1 MTAGSSPSRKKNSS
15 STESPRS
22 RPSSPAPAPP
32 SPTKTEGMPFA
43 PVAAHPVGSI
53 PHTLRPLFAAR
64 AVSMSR
70 VTRCFGN
77 AHTRPLALE
86 SNAMDPAGGALEYS
100 VVLGFRS
107 MSSQE
112 VPCVVMTSTAV
123 SAPPSAPSASLAT
136 SAASNRSLVTRTG
149 CPVAVAMA
157 ANSGSLP
164 SESMPT
170 TISRSGYWCTIKSMI
185 VLCACALV
193 GNAYAGLQY
202 VLSRSSRSSGALHSC
217 VGIVLGSSAQSSRLK
232 SPVW

>member
-32 SPTKTEGMPFA
+32 SPTRTEGMPFA

-53 PHTLRPLFAAR
+53 PHTLRPLFTAR

-100 VVLGFRS
+100 VVLRFRS
-107 MSSQE
+107 MSSH
-112 VPCVVMTSTAV
+112 VSCVVMTSTAV

-149 CPVAVAMA
+149 CPVADAMA

-170 TISRSGYWCTIKSMI
+170 TISRSGYLLTIKSMI

-202 VLSRSSRSSGALHSC
+202 VLSRSSKSSGALHSC

>member
-1 MTAGSSPSRKKNSS
+1 
-15 STESPRS
+15 
-22 RPSSPAPAPP
+22 
-32 SPTKTEGMPFA
+32 MPFA

-107 MSSQE
+107 MSSQD
-112 VPCVVMTSTAV
+112 VSCVVMTSTAV

-202 VLSRSSRSSGALHSC
+202 VLSRSSKSSGALHSC

>member
-1 MTAGSSPSRKKNSS
+1 
-15 STESPRS
+15 
-22 RPSSPAPAPP
+22 
-32 SPTKTEGMPFA
+32 
-43 PVAAHPVGSI
+43 
-53 PHTLRPLFAAR
+53 
-64 AVSMSR
+64 MSR

-100 VVLGFRS
+100 VVLRFRS
-107 MSSQE
+107 MSSH
-112 VPCVVMTSTAV
+112 VSCVVMTSTAV

-149 CPVAVAMA
+149 CPVADAMA

-170 TISRSGYWCTIKSMI
+170 TISRSGYWWTIKSMI

-202 VLSRSSRSSGALHSC
+202 VLSRSSKSSGALHSC